1 MCLFGSFFQSKKY
14 AFMYWK
20 GESVFYRFLF
30 SSKKG
35 GRKERNTKSVF
46 ELIFSWFWKGL
57 FSHIDCSLCFENSY
71 VTPSVPHSH
80 SVNAGWGLKST
91 PPLAILYWASQVL
104 LGCPV
109 DLSKSCRFTVSYPGQ
124 FSGVPVCGI
133 LATRTIAQIFKLLNS
148 HMFLLFEEIMYNGEK
163 GIFSLCKMQFLSSFT
178 FSFPSDIS
186 QILMFHFFCFCFVW
200 VCV

>member
-1 MCLFGSFFQSKKY
+1 MNTILSPFQNPEWNRALCDCLFLCVLHGFLIKKKHLMCLFGSFFQSKKY

-20 GESVFYRFLF
+20 GESVFYCFLF

-91 PPLAILYWASQVL
+91 PPLAILYWASQAL

-124 FSGVPVCGI
+124 FSGVRFVAFLPPEQ
-133 LATRTIAQIFKLLNS
+133 LPKYLN
-148 HMFLLFEEIMYNGEK
+148 F
-163 GIFSLCKMQFLSSFT
+163 
-178 FSFPSDIS
+178 
-186 QILMFHFFCFCFVW
+186 
-200 VCV
+200 